1 MQFRKLIQY
10 STLSLF
16 SLPLIYISGTG
27 SPSGYNPYRDY
38 SGSYT
43 IPLPEDTSKKDTS
56 KLPYPFHDRITDI
69 YSAPYDNNPMYLGDP
84 SNVQSTIEYNPDER
98 QYDITEKMGD
108 QFFRNPNY
116 MTFEEYKEDQFKK
129 TTKKYWRERSEG
141 EDVISRKPLIPKI
154 YVGSEVFDRIFGGN
168 TIDIRPQGS
177 AELTF
182 GLNITRTDNPQI
194 PEKQRRFANFDFQEK
209 IQMNVIGNIGEKLK
223 LTTNYNT
230 EASFD
235 FENQMKLEYT
245 GNEDDIIRKIEA
257 GNVTLPLNSTLIQG
271 SQSLF
276 GVKTQLQFGR
286 LGVTTVFSQQKGQA
300 STIEVPPGG
309 GQVQNFEIE
318 GDQYEADQHFFIS
331 QYFYDHYD
339 EALAKLP
346 LINSPIQITKLE
358 VYVTQVNFNS
368 TDVTRNVVA
377 FQDLGEYNYFADQF
391 IGQGSSVLP
400 SDSLSNN
407 LYSKLRSNY
416 PITDIQTASAVLDPL
431 ATLYNFAP
439 QQDYE
444 IMSNAKKLGP
454 NDFTFN
460 DKLGT
465 ISLSQKLRNDQAV
478 AVAFE
483 YTVNGKVYR
492 VGELTTSGYDPSK
505 PLIIKLVRGRNYN
518 TKLPTW
524 KLMMKNVYSLG
535 GYGIQKDRFRFDVL
549 YFDNASGNKLRQ
561 LPVGTEESKIF
572 GQNIIRVLNLD
583 QLNYQGDASL
593 RGDGVFDYIENVTI
607 NSQNGRV
614 IFPVREPFGDYLEKQ
629 FINTSTAR
637 QYVFN
642 ELYDSTRTVALAQ
655 GKNKFTIKGSY
666 QSSSGS
672 EISLNAINI
681 PQGSVKVYAG
691 QQELVENT
699 DYTVDYNLG
708 RVKII
713 NSGVLNSATPIR
725 VSLESQSLFSIQ
737 SKTLIGSRF
746 DYKFN
751 KDFTVGGTILHLNER
766 PITQKVNFGDEPISN
781 TIWGFDGTYKTESR
795 FITKMIDKIPLI
807 DTKEK
812 SSITVNGEF
821 ASLKP
826 GHNKAIG
833 KSGTAYI
840 DDFEGTQS
848 TIDIKTPQSWTL
860 ASLPRYQ
867 NTLFPEFGYV
877 STTGDTTA
885 YGYNRARLSWFNIDP
900 TVFYREPALVTVG
913 DDELSNHNVREIVER
928 EIFPQRNFQNGQIP
942 TLQTLNLAYY
952 PDERGPYNFTT
963 NPIPGGIF
971 DGINNQGRL
980 NSPQKSWG
988 GIMRRLETNNFEE
1001 ANVQYIQMWVMDPY
1015 NGDAPDNNTNN
1026 TGTLYFNLGDIS
1038 EDILRDGF
1046 EGYENGLP
1054 VNGNAQFREN
1064 AWGRTPVAQNVL
1076 YAFDRDETTRSQQDV
1091 GFDGEIN
1098 ADEITRR
1105 SSSFLTAIQSLV
1117 TQNPNELGRLQTDP
1131 SSDDFYYFRDN
1142 AYADTIPGI
1151 LERYKYYNG
1160 VENNSPVAGA
1170 GTIQSNYQQ
1179 PDAEDVNRVN
1189 GMEVDENYFQY
1200 KVEIDPAQMVVG
1212 QNYIADEFTANPTN
1226 IRNGTSKPVKWYLIK
1241 IPVNDVNR
1249 EQIGQ
1254 ISDLKSVKFI
1264 RMFMKGFSAPIVL
1277 RFARLELLRGEWRKY
1292 DYKLS
1297 TAAISP
1303 PTPNV
1308 FELGAVSLEENS
1320 KKDPVNYV
1328 LPPGIERQSNVT
1340 STTEQLLNEQSLS
1353 VRVCEL
1359 ADNDERAVY
1368 KNTKVDMRNYKK
1380 LKISIHAEAF
1390 KNIPVD
1396 NVPKDNDIYVY
1407 VRLGTDFT
1415 ENYYEYAIPLKIT
1428 PPGVYED
1435 TENDLETGGRN
1446 LVWPK
1451 SNELDISF
1459 EELTDAK
1466 LERTNQYYADGSTFS
1481 KIFTKSLPG
1490 GRKIRIKGNPTIADV
1505 RELMIGLR
1513 NPDEENNDF
1522 PDDGTPKCI
1531 EVWINEFR
1539 MTDFE
1544 DKSGWAALA
1553 RVSAKLADLG
1563 TVTVSGSHKTAGFGS
1578 IESKVSQ
1585 RTQENTTQY
1594 DVATSLEL
1602 GKFFPVSTGITIPMY
1617 YGFGEQFIKPD
1628 YDAIDTD
1635 IKYKTIQ
1642 SDLENSEQRSK
1653 RRKLAQD
1660 YTRRRSLNFTNVKKN
1675 KVGKN
1680 AGKSKPW
1687 DVENF
1692 NFTYGFTEVFKRN
1705 LNLEYDIQRDYLAA
1719 VGYNFNTQPKGIS
1732 PFSKMK
1738 SKSKYAK
1745 PIKDFNFN
1753 LLPSTFSFRWDVN
1766 RHYGETQLRDIAS
1779 DAYIEPTYFKTFFMN
1794 RQYGLSWDLT
1804 KSIRLEYNANNQ
1816 SQIDEPDGKI
1826 DSEQKRDSIRK
1837 NFFALGRNVDYR
1849 QDGSVSYNLPL
1860 NKLPITDWINVT
1872 ARYGFTYHWNAAPLT
1887 ADFATGNYY
1896 LNPAIGNTIQ
1906 NSNTKQLNS
1915 SFAMTT
1921 LYNKWKFYKKITAP
1935 PKPKTPKPKVDPKA
1949 AARDSLAKAAGDT
1962 TKLKEVKPPVKKKET
1977 EYSPAFKTIAKIFF
1991 GLKNVSLNW
2000 SESNGLLLPGFTR
2013 QSELIGSN
2021 WDGKAAPGFG
2031 FTFGSQDEAIRQR
2044 AAQNGWL
2051 TTDTTFNQQFTAT
2064 YTQNITGRASIEPIT
2079 GFRVDVNVSRNYAL
2093 NKQENFHV
2101 AGGKYNPFSHTEG
2114 GNFSISFMSLK
2125 TAFIKDR
2132 KDYSSKVFDD
2142 FAANRRIFT
2151 ERLADKNPF
2160 SQGRNL
2166 EGFRDGYG
2174 STSQEVLILSFLSA
2188 YSGKSASTSSMDL
2201 FPKIPKPNWQV
2212 TYDGLSKLGFAK
2224 KLFQNVNLTHGYRST
2239 YNVNTFTT
2247 DVSYIEGGDVR
2258 DAVSNFIPKRQ
2269 IGQVSISEQFS
2280 PLIGIDITWNNNRG
2294 KGTGKKTDA
2303 GAGKGV
2309 SAGRGGAS
2317 GGGNL
2322 TTRVELKRDRNI
2334 SLSLANIQVTEI
2346 KGTELVIGAGYR
2358 IPNAKLP
2365 IKFLQRLASKRPTD
2379 LNLQADFSI
2388 RKNTTILRK
2397 LVEGVNQPT
2406 AGLTVISIKT
2416 SADYTL
2422 NERLN
2427 LRIFFDK
2434 TINTPV
2440 VSTSFPSAN
2449 TQAGISIRFTL
2460 SQ

>member
-27 SPSGYNPYRDY
+27 SPSGYNPYHDP
-38 SGSYT
+38 SGAYT

-56 KLPYPFHDRITDI
+56 KLPYPFRDRITDI
-69 YSAPYDNNPMYLGDP
+69 YSAPYHNNPMYLGDP

-116 MTFEEYKEDQFKK
+116 MTFEEYKEDQFEK
-129 TTKKYWRERSEG
+129 TTKKYWRERADG

-194 PEKQRRFANFDFQEK
+194 PEKQRRFANFDFNEK

-276 GVKTQLQFGR
+276 GIKTQLQFGR

-377 FQDLGEYNYFADQF
+377 FQDLGEYNYFATQF
-391 IGQGSSVLP
+391 VGQGSSVLP

-407 LYSKLRSNY
+407 LYSNLRTNY

-535 GYGIQKDRFRFDVL
+535 GYGIQKERFRFDVL

-561 LPVGTEESKIF
+561 LPVGTEESRIF

-629 FINTSTAR
+629 FINPSTAK

-795 FITKMIDKIPLI
+795 FITKMIDKLPLI

-833 KSGTAYI
+833 SSGTAYI

-860 ASLPRYQ
+860 ASIPRYQ
-867 NTLFPEFGYV
+867 NALFPEFGYV
-877 STTGDTTA
+877 SSIGDTLA

-900 TVFYREPALVTVG
+900 TVFYRNPAVVTVS

-928 EIFPQRNFQNGQIP
+928 EIFPQRNFTNGQIP

-963 NPIPGGIF
+963 NAIPGGIF
-971 DGINNQGRL
+971 DGINSQGKL
-980 NSPQKSWG
+980 NSPQKSWA

-1001 ANVQYIQMWVMDPY
+1001 ANVQYIQLWVMDPY
-1015 NGDAPDNNTNN
+1015 NGDAPNNDFDNK
-1026 TGTLYFNLGDIS
+1026 GALYFNLGDIS

-1091 GFDGEIN
+1091 GFDGQIN
-1098 ADEITRR
+1098 DDEKTYR
-1105 SSSFLTAIQSLV
+1105 SNFLTAIRGIVS
-1117 TQNPNELGRLQTDP
+1117 QNPNELNRLENDP
-1131 SSDDFYYFRDN
+1131 SSDDFLYFRDN
-1142 AYADTIPGI
+1142 SYADTIPGI
-1151 LERYKYYNG
+1151 LDRYKYYNG
-1160 VENNSPVAGA
+1160 VENNSPVATS

-1200 KVEIDPAQMVVG
+1200 KVDIDPTKMVVG
-1212 QNYIADEFTANPTN
+1212 QNYIADVFEANPTN

-1241 IPVNDVNR
+1241 IPVNDKDR
-1249 EQIGQ
+1249 EQFGQ

-1264 RMFMKGFSAPIVL
+1264 RMFMKDFKDPIVL

-1292 DYKLS
+1292 DYNLQ
-1297 TAAISP
+1297 TNLADV
-1303 PTPNV
+1303 TPDL
-1308 FELGAVSLEENS
+1308 FEVGAVSLEENGQR
-1320 KKDPVNYV
+1320 DPVNYV
-1328 LPPGIERQSNVT
+1328 LPPGIDRQSNVT
-1340 STTEQLLNEQSLS
+1340 STTEQLLNEQALS
-1353 VRVCEL
+1353 VRICQL
-1359 ADNDERAVY
+1359 QGNDYRAVY
-1368 KNTKVDMRNYKK
+1368 KNTKVDMRNYKRIQMN
-1380 LKISIHAEAF
+1380 LHIEAF
-1390 KNIPVD
+1390 KNPPGTSTIPED
-1396 NVPKDNDIYVY
+1396 GDISLK
-1407 VRLGTDFT
+1407 VRLGTDFFD
-1415 ENYYEYAIPLKIT
+1415 NYYEYDIPLKVT
-1428 PPGVYED
+1428 PSGVYDD
-1435 TENDLETGGRN
+1435 TENNSGTGGRN
-1446 LVWPK
+1446 LVWPDTL
-1451 SNELDISF
+1451 NITV
-1459 EELTDAK
+1459 EELTAAK
-1466 LERTNQYYADGSTFS
+1466 LKRTNEYYANGKSFS
-1481 KIFTKSLPG
+1481 EVYTYDAG
-1490 GRKIRIKGNPTIADV
+1490 RGRKIRIKGNPTFAEIRV
-1505 RELMIGLR
+1505 MTIGAL
-1513 NPDEENNDF
+1513 NNTNE
-1522 PDDGTPKCI
+1522 GKCFEI
-1531 EVWINEFR
+1531 WVNEFR

-1585 RTQENTTQY
+1585 RSQENTTQY

-1617 YGFGEQFIKPD
+1617 YGFGEQFIKPE

-1719 VGYNFNTQPKGIS
+1719 VGYNFNTQPKGVT

-1738 SKSKYAK
+1738 TKSKYAK

-1826 DSEQKRDSIRK
+1826 DTEQKRDSIRK

-1887 ADFATGNYY
+1887 ADFTTGNYY

-1935 PKPKTPKPKVDPKA
+1935 PKPKAPKPKVEPKA
-1949 AARDSLAKAAGDT
+1949 AAKDSLEKAANDT
-1962 TKLKEVKPPVKKKET
+1962 TKLKGVKPPVKKKET

-2021 WDGKAAPGFG
+2021 WDGKAAPGMG
-2031 FTFGSQDEAIRQR
+2031 FTFGSQDQAIRQQ

-2064 YTQNITGRASIEPIT
+2064 YTQNITGRASIEPVT

-2093 NKQENFHV
+2093 NTQENFRV
-2101 AGGKYNPFSHTEG
+2101 TSAGKYNPFSHTEG

-2142 FAANRRIFT
+2142 FAANRRIFS
-2151 ERLADKNPF
+2151 ERLADGNSF
-2160 SQGRNL
+2160 SQGRDTA
-2166 EGFRDGYG
+2166 FYRDGYG
-2174 STSQEVLILSFLSA
+2174 ATSQEVLILSFLSA
-2188 YSGKSASTSSMDL
+2188 YSGKNASTSSMDL

-2294 KGTGKKTDA
+2294 KGTAKKSDA
-2303 GAGKGV
+2303 GAAKGV
-2309 SAGRGGAS
+2309 SATRGGAS

-2322 TTRVELKRDRNI
+2322 TTRIELKRDRNI

>member
-877 STTGDTTA
+877 SSTGDTTA

-900 TVFYREPALVTVG
+900 TVFYREPAVVSVG

-928 EIFPQRNFQNGQIP
+928 EIFPQRSFQNGQIP

-952 PDERGPYNFTT
+952 PDERGPYNFVTGPIGPFGGLNLNGNGKLA
-963 NPIPGGIF
+963 NP
-971 DGINNQGRL
+971 D
-980 NSPQKSWG
+980 SSWA

-1151 LERYKYYNG
+1151 LDRYKYYNG

-1200 KVEIDPAQMVVG
+1200 KVEINPAQMVVG

-2224 KLFQNVNLTHGYRST
+2224 KFFQNVNLTHGYRST